1 MCVCALYK
9 YRRIYLCRKLVGY
22 RKRKDARE
30 RKSVEIHS
38 NRGLVFFSARDI
50 SACQQSVS
58 SWTSVPFSTTV
69 TTPHGDEKL
78 EVISFTFSLLLSVS
92 LVTRSAGRRCNK
104 RVNSFKGVTIK
115 CREDESCTADAVTLF
130 SGPFHQPVGPF

>member
-1 MCVCALYK
+1 MCVCA
-9 YRRIYLCRKLVGY
+9 RSTNIVVFICVENSWDIENGRT
-22 RKRKDARE
+22 RE

-50 SACQQSVS
+50 SSFQQSVS

-78 EVISFTFSLLLSVS
+78 EVISFTFSLLLFVS